1 MKMKTQAVVG
11 LLAAGMMAVTGFA
24 GVQSILGGTITAVE
38 KTMEEN
44 GRSSALSYS
53 GEKGITGKV
62 TEYKSLDD
70 VVKNLEKGDGYK
82 FVKIAGYGEKA
93 LVVAP
98 RDDDPNDDHAGI
110 AVRDGVAY
118 GTYVVIYSKR
128 ADGKIVTAG
137 ALKTGSSG
145 QVFHMDPKTGV
156 IYTHSH
162 HTYETYFLSADG
174 GELLHKDFFQD
185 DDSDVNGTCWG
196 YKRDVNTK
204 DPVEC
209 DITLAEYNK
218 LRKDADKVSVDV
230 VFDVK

>member
-1 MKMKTQAVVG
+1 MKMKTRAVAA
-11 LLAAGMMAVTGFA
+11 LFAAGMMALTGFA

-110 AVRDGVAY
+110 AVFKGISATFLNTLFRTMRYIECNRHIFRNCLELNSLLFIRTGFPY
-118 GTYVVIYSKR
+118 GSQDRRYLYS
-128 ADGKIVTAG
+128 
-137 ALKTGSSG
+137 
-145 QVFHMDPKTGV
+145 
-156 IYTHSH
+156 
-162 HTYETYFLSADG
+162 
-174 GELLHKDFFQD
+174 
-185 DDSDVNGTCWG
+185 
-196 YKRDVNTK
+196 
-204 DPVEC
+204 
-209 DITLAEYNK
+209 
-218 LRKDADKVSVDV
+218 
-230 VFDVK
+230 